1 MAYYITNLKKLYNV
15 VGDGIHNLLQDFEC
29 PLNGDVEY
37 FFKHKSIEFSKQ
49 GLAETF
55 VVFSSYKDEN
65 VIVGYFPLTN
75 KTTKIKKDVLKG
87 KTKKRMSRFAQF
99 DDGGKYFYVSLPL
112 IGQIGKKVLY
122 VLENSCRNSRHPGDK
137 LLYLFKIYS
146 QKPFKKIYKVIHPR
160 FFVCCIT
167 YRRSD
172 ANGEPR
178 RRRCRFV

>member
-65 VIVGYFPLTN
+65 VIVGYFSLTN

-112 IGQIGKKVLY
+112 IGQIGKNY
-122 VLENSCRNSRHPGDK
+122 FNNYNK
-137 LLYLFKIYS
+137 LIS
-146 QKPFKKIYKVIHPR
+146 G
-160 FFVCCIT
+160 FVCFGK
-167 YRRSD
+167 RNLEKDERQKNS
-172 ANGEPR
+172 GEYLLQML
-178 RRRCRFV
+178 CDLSNFNIKNIK